1 MKEEGIMT
9 TKTEIQEVS
18 APVVPKEYRLY
29 FGLLV
34 TCFALWGLLNN
45 MTDNLVPS
53 FAKIFM
59 IKAVDSSLVQVAFYG
74 AYAVLALPAAFIIKR
89 YSYRVGVRVGLG
101 FYMIGAFGYIPAAIL
116 QSYNLFLVSIFVLAG
131 GLSVLETTCNPFVLS
146 LGDEST
152 SVRRL
157 NFAQAF
163 NPLGSMAGL
172 FLAKYV
178 ILSHLNPA
186 TLEDRL
192 AMTPAQLEAVRNTEL
207 FWVCVPYVGLILIAF
222 IIWCAFFRSKLN
234 DKDVGEDI
242 TVKQALSKLIH
253 LPRYA
258 FGVVTHFFYVGV
270 QIAVWTLTIKYAMAN
285 LHVIEADAANFYIY
299 SIFLFIGCRWI
310 CTWLMKYIV
319 PAKMMGVFAM
329 GGILCC
335 FGTIYLPTA
344 VSIYCL
350 IGISG
355 CMSLMFPTIYGIAL
369 RGLGPE
375 VKFGAAGLI
384 MAILGG
390 AIITPIMGALVDHN
404 TLGFLVS
411 GFNAAQTALRSAFY
425 LPVLCFAVVLA
436 YSLAFRNVKDR
447 GKFLYISCIPF
458 YDALTKSSPYRFYCA
473 KP

>member
-1 MKEEGIMT
+1 MKEEGFAT
-9 TKTEIQEVS
+9 AVQSDIQEAS

-89 YSYRVGVRVGLG
+89 YSYRVGVLVGLG
-101 FYMIGAFGYIPAAIL
+101 FYMVGAFGYIPAAIL

-192 AMTPAQLEAVRNTEL
+192 AMTPDQLAVVRDVEL

-234 DKDVGEDI
+234 DKDAGEEM
-242 TVKQALSKLIH
+242 TVKEALSRLIH

-258 FGVVTHFFYVGV
+258 FGVVTQFFYVGV
-270 QIAVWTLTIKYAMAN
+270 QIAVWTWTIKYAMVN
-285 LHVIEADAANFYIY
+285 LHVIEAEAANFYIY

-310 CTWLMKYIV
+310 CTWLMKYIT
-319 PAKMMGVFAM
+319 PAKMMAVFAL

-335 FGTIYLPTA
+335 FGTIYLPID

-390 AIITPIMGALVDHN
+390 AIITPMMGALVDN
-404 TLGFLVS
+404 STLAFLVS
-411 GFNAAQTALRSAFY
+411 GFNAEQTAIRSAFY
-425 LPVLCFAVVLA
+425 LPAFCFAVVLV
-436 YSLAFRNVKDR
+436 YSLAFRNVKD
-447 GKFLYISCIPF
+447 
-458 YDALTKSSPYRFYCA
+458 
-473 KP
+473 

>member
-1 MKEEGIMT
+1 MT
-9 TKTEIQEVS
+9 KDTAAFTADVRDVDDT
-18 APVVPKEYRLY
+18 PVVPHRYRVY
-29 FGLLV
+29 FFLLV
-34 TCFALWGLLNN
+34 SCFALWGLLNN

-89 YSYRVGVRVGLG
+89 YSYRMGVLVGLG

-116 QSYNLFLVSIFVLAG
+116 QSYNLFLVSIFILAG

-178 ILSHLNPA
+178 ILAHLNPA
-186 TLEDRL
+186 TLDDRL
-192 AMTPAQLEAVRNTEL
+192 AMSTEALTAVRDAEL

-222 IIWCAFFRSKLN
+222 IIWMFFYRSSLSDRDAGDN
-234 DKDVGEDI
+234 MSVGEA
-242 TVKQALSKLIH
+242 VRRLVAR
-253 LPRYA
+253 PRYA
-258 FGVVTHFFYVGV
+258 FGVVSQFFYVGV
-270 QIAVWTLTIKYAMAN
+270 QIAVWTWTIKYVMAN
-285 LHVIEADAANFYIY
+285 MNLVEAEAANYYIY

-319 PAKMMGVFAM
+319 PAKMMAVFAL

-335 FGTIYLPTA
+335 LGTIYLPIET
-344 VSIYCL
+344 SIYCL
-350 IGISG
+350 VGISG

-390 AIITPIMGALVDHN
+390 AIITPMMGALVDGG
-404 TLGFLVS
+404 TLSGLVS
-411 GFNAAQTALRSAFY
+411 GFTPEIAAIRTAFY

-436 YSLAFRNVKDR
+436 YSLAFRNVKD
-447 GKFLYISCIPF
+447 
-458 YDALTKSSPYRFYCA
+458 
-473 KP
+473 

>member
-1 MKEEGIMT
+1 M
-9 TKTEIQEVS
+9 VLNLS
-18 APVVPKEYRLY
+18 VVP
-29 FGLLV
+29 
-34 TCFALWGLLNN
+34 
-45 MTDNLVPS
+45 
-53 FAKIFM
+53 KIFM

-89 YSYRVGVRVGLG
+89 YSYRMGVLVGLG

-116 QSYNLFLVSIFVLAG
+116 QSYNLFLVSIFILAG

-178 ILSHLNPA
+178 ILAHLNPA
-186 TLEDRL
+186 SLDDRL
-192 AMTPAQLEAVRNTEL
+192 AMSTEALTAVRDAEL

-222 IIWCAFFRSKLN
+222 IIWMFFYRSTLS
-234 DKDVGEDI
+234 DRDAGDSMSVGEAI
-242 TVKQALSKLIH
+242 RRLVAR
-253 LPRYA
+253 PRYA
-258 FGVVTHFFYVGV
+258 FGVVSQFFYVGV
-270 QIAVWTLTIKYAMAN
+270 QIAVWTWTIKYVMAN
-285 LHVIEADAANFYIY
+285 MNLVEAEAANYYIY

-319 PAKMMGVFAM
+319 PAKMMAVFAL

-335 FGTIYLPTA
+335 LGTIYLPIET
-344 VSIYCL
+344 SIYCL
-350 IGISG
+350 VGISG

-390 AIITPIMGALVDHN
+390 AIITPMMGALVDGG
-404 TLGFLVS
+404 TLSGLVS
-411 GFNAAQTALRSAFY
+411 GFTPEVAAIRTAFY
-425 LPVLCFAVVLA
+425 LPVLCFAVVLL
-436 YSLAFRNVKDR
+436 YSLAFRNVKD
-447 GKFLYISCIPF
+447 
-458 YDALTKSSPYRFYCA
+458 
-473 KP
+473 

>member
-1 MKEEGIMT
+1 MKKEGFAT
-9 TKTEIQEVS
+9 AVQSDIQEAS

-89 YSYRVGVRVGLG
+89 YSYRVGVLVGLG
-101 FYMIGAFGYIPAAIL
+101 FYMVGAFGYIPAAIL

-192 AMTPAQLEAVRNTEL
+192 AMTPDQLAVVRDVEL

-234 DKDVGEDI
+234 DKDAGEEM
-242 TVKQALSKLIH
+242 TVKEALSRLIH

-258 FGVVTHFFYVGV
+258 FGVVTQFFYVGV
-270 QIAVWTLTIKYAMAN
+270 QIAVWTWTIKYAMVN
-285 LHVIEADAANFYIY
+285 LHVIEAEAANFYIY

-310 CTWLMKYIV
+310 CTWLMKYIT
-319 PAKMMGVFAM
+319 PAKMMAVFAL

-335 FGTIYLPTA
+335 FGTIYLPID

-390 AIITPIMGALVDHN
+390 AIITPMMGSLVDN
-404 TLGFLVS
+404 STLAFLVS
-411 GFNAAQTALRSAFY
+411 GFNAEQTAIRSAFY
-425 LPVLCFAVVLA
+425 LPVFCFAVVLA
-436 YSLAFRNVKDR
+436 YSLAFRNVKD
-447 GKFLYISCIPF
+447 
-458 YDALTKSSPYRFYCA
+458 
-473 KP
+473 

>member
-1 MKEEGIMT
+1 MT
-9 TKTEIQEVS
+9 KDTAAFTADVRDVDDT
-18 APVVPKEYRLY
+18 PVVPHRYRVY
-29 FGLLV
+29 FFLLV
-34 TCFALWGLLNN
+34 SCFALWGLLNN

-89 YSYRVGVRVGLG
+89 YSYRMGVLVGLG

-116 QSYNLFLVSIFVLAG
+116 QSYNLFLVSIFILAG

-178 ILSHLNPA
+178 ILAHLNPA
-186 TLEDRL
+186 TLDDRL
-192 AMTPAQLEAVRNTEL
+192 AMSTEALTAVRDAEL

-222 IIWCAFFRSKLN
+222 IIWMFFYRSTLS
-234 DKDVGEDI
+234 DRDADESMSVGEAI
-242 TVKQALSKLIH
+242 SRLVAR
-253 LPRYA
+253 PRYA
-258 FGVVTHFFYVGV
+258 FGVVSQFFYVGV
-270 QIAVWTLTIKYAMAN
+270 QIAVWTWTIKYVMAN
-285 LHVIEADAANFYIY
+285 MNLVEAEAANYYIY

-319 PAKMMGVFAM
+319 PAKMMAVFAL

-335 FGTIYLPTA
+335 LGTIYLPIET
-344 VSIYCL
+344 SIYCL
-350 IGISG
+350 VGISG

-390 AIITPIMGALVDHN
+390 AIITPMMGALVDGG
-404 TLGFLVS
+404 TLSGLVS
-411 GFNAAQTALRSAFY
+411 GFTPEIAAIRTAFY

-436 YSLAFRNVKDR
+436 YSLAFRNVKD
-447 GKFLYISCIPF
+447 
-458 YDALTKSSPYRFYCA
+458 
-473 KP
+473 

>member
-1 MKEEGIMT
+1 MKAEGIMPAAA
-9 TKTEIQEVS
+9 ELQDAS
-18 APVVPKEYRLY
+18 APVVPKEYRFY

-89 YSYRVGVRVGLG
+89 YSYRVGVLVGLG
-101 FYMIGAFGYIPAAIL
+101 FYMVGAFGYIPAAIL
-116 QSYNLFLVSIFVLAG
+116 QSYNLFLVSIFVLAS

-146 LGDEST
+146 LGAQST

-163 NPLGSMAGL
+163 NPLGSMTGL

-186 TLEDRL
+186 TLEERL
-192 AMTPAQLEAVRNTEL
+192 PMTPEQLTAVRDTEL

-222 IIWCAFFRSKLN
+222 LIWCAFFRSKLN
-234 DKDVGEDI
+234 DKDVGEEI
-242 TVKQALSKLIH
+242 TVKEALSRLLH

-258 FGVVTHFFYVGV
+258 FGVVAQFFYVGV
-270 QIAVWTLTIKYAMAN
+270 QIAVWTWTIKYAMAN
-285 LHVIEADAANFYIY
+285 LHVVEAEAANFYIY
-299 SIFLFIGCRWI
+299 SIFLFIGCRWV
-310 CTWLMKYIV
+310 CTYLMKYIT
-319 PAKMMGVFAM
+319 PAKMMAVFAL
-329 GGILCC
+329 GGVLCC
-335 FGTIYLPTA
+335 LGTIYLPID

-390 AIITPIMGALVDHN
+390 AIITPIMGSLVDNN

-411 GFNAAQTALRSAFY
+411 GFGPEQTAIRSAFY
-425 LPVLCFAVVLA
+425 LPVLCFAIVLV
-436 YSLAFRNVKDR
+436 YSLAFRNVKD
-447 GKFLYISCIPF
+447 
-458 YDALTKSSPYRFYCA
+458 
-473 KP
+473 

>member
-1 MKEEGIMT
+1 MT
-9 TKTEIQEVS
+9 KDTAALAADVRDVDDT
-18 APVVPKEYRLY
+18 PVVPHRYRVY
-29 FGLLV
+29 FFLLV
-34 TCFALWGLLNN
+34 SCFALWGLLNN

-89 YSYRVGVRVGLG
+89 YSYRMGVLVGLG

-116 QSYNLFLVSIFVLAG
+116 QSYNLFLVSIFILAG

-178 ILSHLNPA
+178 ILAHLNPA
-186 TLEDRL
+186 TLDDRL
-192 AMTPAQLEAVRNTEL
+192 AMSTEALTAVRDAEL

-222 IIWCAFFRSKLN
+222 IIWMFFYRSSLS
-234 DKDVGEDI
+234 DRDAGDSMSVGEA
-242 TVKQALSKLIH
+242 VRRLVAR
-253 LPRYA
+253 PRYA
-258 FGVVTHFFYVGV
+258 FGVVSQFFYVGV
-270 QIAVWTLTIKYAMAN
+270 QIAVWTWTIKYVMAN
-285 LHVIEADAANFYIY
+285 MNLVEAEAANYYIY

-319 PAKMMGVFAM
+319 PAKMMAVFAL

-335 FGTIYLPTA
+335 LGTIYLPIET
-344 VSIYCL
+344 SIYCL
-350 IGISG
+350 VGISG

-390 AIITPIMGALVDHN
+390 AIITPMMGALVDGG
-404 TLGFLVS
+404 TLSGLVS
-411 GFNAAQTALRSAFY
+411 GFTPEIAAIRTAFY

-436 YSLAFRNVKDR
+436 YSLAFRNVKD
-447 GKFLYISCIPF
+447 
-458 YDALTKSSPYRFYCA
+458 
-473 KP
+473 